1 MSLGLALRSEM
12 TYLEIGQLHLLLLP
26 GELFPELAYGGYL
39 SAEESATGFGGEIN
53 PQPLTQIANDPALRI
68 VGLAND
74 EIGYIVPRN
83 DFLLNDEAPY
93 FEPTRDRHGRRHYEE
108 TNSLG
113 PNTADTIA
121 DVFRGMLSAVQKAKS
136 E

>member
-1 MSLGLALRSEM
+1 M
-12 TYLEIGQLHLLLLP
+12 TYLEIGSLHLLLLP

-39 SAEESATGFGGEIN
+39 SADESSSADGGEDN
-53 PQPLTQIANDPALRI
+53 PVPLTEIAGDPALRI

-74 EIGYIVPRN
+74 EIGYILPPN
-83 DFLLNDEAPY
+83 DFLLHPDTPY

-113 PNTADTIA
+113 PRTAETIA
-121 DVFRGMLSAVQKAKS
+121 AVFQGMMRAVRKAR
-136 E
+136 ETAE